1 MSDYKDYP
9 TITREQLRQL
19 GERMCRENRK
29 TPTYA
34 PATPSNCKACDS
46 CSCNCSKRKL

>member
-34 PATPSNCKACDS
+34 PVKPCDS
-46 CSCNCSKRKL
+46 KAHDSRSCNCNKRKL